1 MYLTIFENVLKMPSF
16 FVKILKMLSKKR
28 EKVKS
33 AAA

>member
-16 FVKILKMLSKKR
+16 FVKMLKISPKKR

-33 AAA
+33 TTA